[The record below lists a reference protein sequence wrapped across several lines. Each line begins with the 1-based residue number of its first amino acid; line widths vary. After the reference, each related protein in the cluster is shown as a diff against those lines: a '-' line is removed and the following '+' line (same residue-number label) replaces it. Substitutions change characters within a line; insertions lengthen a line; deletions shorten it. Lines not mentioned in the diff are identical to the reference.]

1 MYNSNV
7 FFSNYYNNDTYVYPT
22 IGRGE
27 CISGVENI
35 LTISDLL
42 NMISTEYNC
51 SNKSKIIIKSLIL
64 DLDNITYSLDMCI
77 PLFKETPNGKLINR
91 YNYNSHSLS
100 FMCNVGELRRIFIN
114 NNNEPLI
121 RNYRGES
128 DNKNI
133 VINSDFFKEA
143 NRTNFYNY
151 YVKSMSSNLII
162 KNTEISNL
170 VDIYLAYY
178 KDGGYYYY
186 NYDNNYDIMRKNK
199 SLILTFNKSTIYEFR
214 LHMDMSLGGKGLMSD
229 NRRHWLLTIW
239 TGPDD
244 YLRFVYPYSNKYLMD
259 YFYPNNTT
267 INDYPNL
274 YFNIAPYIIYIYNM
288 PIHKDSKTEAMPTKF
303 DLRMYGSFDIKCS
316 GYIINR

>member
-1 MYNSNV
+1 
-7 FFSNYYNNDTYVYPT
+7 
-22 IGRGE
+22 
-27 CISGVENI
+27 
-35 LTISDLL
+35 
-42 NMISTEYNC
+42 MISAEYNC

-77 PLFKETPNGKLINR
+77 PLFKETPNGRLINR

-121 RNYRGES
+121 RNYIGES

-143 NRTNFYNY
+143 NLTNFNRY
-151 YVKSMSSNLII
+151 YVKSMLSNLII
-162 KNTEISNL
+162 KNTEISSW
-170 VDIYLAYY
+170 DDFYIAYY
-178 KDGGYYYY
+178 KDAGYYYY
-186 NYDNNYDIMRKNK
+186 NCNIMSKNK
-199 SLILTFNKSTIYEFR
+199 GLILTFNKSSIYEFG
-214 LHMDMSLGGKGLMSD
+214 LCMTLVLGGNGLMSD
-229 NRRHWLLTIW
+229 NRRHWLPTIW
-239 TGPDD
+239 TGSDD
-244 YLRFVYPYSNKYLMD
+244 FLRFVYPYSNKYLMD

-274 YFNIAPYIIYIYNM
+274 YFNIAPYILYIYNM